1 MPTPSVSLIYLCLNE
16 QEALPRT
23 LDEALAYCRAQ
34 LPDWEILV
42 VDDGSTDQSADIVRR
57 YGATEP
63 RVRLLQHPRNLGMG
77 AGLKTGIGAATK
89 DYFCMLAADGQIP
102 AAELAKML
110 PLLADAPIVL
120 STYGNRPNNAARTAI
135 SRGFRLF
142 MRAAIGVD
150 FALEG
155 TYLFPVRVAR
165 DEIGLAHIAANTF
178 FFSFELIIRANR
190 LGYRSADAVIASLPR
205 LDGGGSRVANLKQI
219 KRVAD
224 EVIQLRTRLA
234 AEKP

>member
-102 AAELAKML
+102 AAELA
-110 PLLADAPIVL
+110 
-120 STYGNRPNNAARTAI
+120 
-135 SRGFRLF
+135 
-142 MRAAIGVD
+142 
-150 FALEG
+150 
-155 TYLFPVRVAR
+155 
-165 DEIGLAHIAANTF
+165 
-178 FFSFELIIRANR
+178 
-190 LGYRSADAVIASLPR
+190 
-205 LDGGGSRVANLKQI
+205 
-219 KRVAD
+219 
-224 EVIQLRTRLA
+224 
-234 AEKP
+234 